1 LNRLR
6 KGIWVDQ
13 SATPAK
19 PIPKDLLLEV
29 LAVVVAFALVAVEV
43 TLGVIMLVGWGTVW
57 AAGKE
62 LEAQLI
68 TQLNSNPNTAK
79 RLGRVKRLILL
90 I

>member
-1 LNRLR
+1 
-6 KGIWVDQ
+6 
-13 SATPAK
+13 
-19 PIPKDLLLEV
+19 
-29 LAVVVAFALVAVEV
+29 LVAVEV